1 MDAKEI
7 KKQLHVND
15 QLSKTYME
23 QLMKFEKSKIV
34 PAAGLYDSDFFNALD
49 VQSLDE
55 DDAEWTNQNVKIFSG
70 LYGLL
75 RPFDEIAPLGLP
87 LTLSTKLTTSKGKY
101 LHSFWHDPIVHELNE
116 HFRKMPM
123 PVVINLAKEEDS
135 GKILEGD
142 LPKDM
147 QVITVGFRQVDDAG
161 TAKGEFLR
169 WALVNRC
176 MTVEDLL
183 EYQGDID
190 EEAGEEPIYRVST
203 KDQSDNKILFEE
215 VKRKNSV
222 QDQFRESGLSK
233 KKFIKQESS
242 GKNRYKRGEMEK
254 AMEKDKKRSRAK
266 SAVY

>member
-23 QLMKFEKSKIV
+23 QLMKFEKSKVV
-34 PAAGLYDSDFFNALD
+34 PACGLYDSDLFRALD
-49 VQSLDE
+49 AESFDE
-55 DDAEWTNQNVKIFSG
+55 DDADWCNQNVRIISG

-75 RPFDEIAPLGLP
+75 RPYDEIAPLGLP
-87 LTLSTKLTTSKGKY
+87 LTLSTKLTTTKGKH
-101 LHSFWHDPIVHELNE
+101 LHNFWQDPIVHELNE
-116 HFRKMPM
+116 HFKKMPM

-147 QVITVGFRQVDDAG
+147 QVITVGFRQIDDAA

-183 EYQGDID
+183 EYKGDID
-190 EEAGEEPIYRVST
+190 EEEGEDPIYKVSA
-203 KDQSDNKILFEE
+203 KNQDENKIVFELA
-215 VKRKNSV
+215 KRKNTI
-222 QDQFRESGLSK
+222 QDQYRESGLSK
-233 KKFIKQESS
+233 KQFIKATSS
-242 GKNRYKRGEMEK
+242 GKDRYKRGEMEK